1 MQTTPNNNIKI
12 IRLHGGEDIM
22 ADYVQSDD
30 EETAILH
37 NPMQVIFKRIPTGQ
51 TVMMMMPWLPVE
63 IIKDNHAILYTSD
76 ILTIIDP
83 KDSAIK
89 HYGEVVMEAQ
99 QRMEEMDIM
108 SEEEDGE
115 DEEEEK
121 SLSVEE
127 IFDILKE
134 KKNKR
139 LH

>member
-12 IRLHGGEDIM
+12 IRLHGGEDII
-22 ADYVQSDD
+22 ADYIQSED

-115 DEEEEK
+115 DEEEEE
-121 SLSVEE
+121 SLSAEE